1 MIITVK
7 NPIDN
12 SDVEIEVNVSTN
24 LITNPDGSQDLSVGA
39 SGFISLKGPT
49 ETLIETN

>member
-1 MIITVK
+1 MILTVK

-12 SDVEIEVNVSTN
+12 SDVEIELQVTTN

-39 SGFISLKGPT
+39 SGFVSLKGPT
-49 ETLIETN
+49 DDV

>member
-12 SDVEIEVNVSTN
+12 SDVEVELQVTTN

-39 SGFISLKGPT
+39 NGFISLKEPT
-49 ETLIETN
+49 DDV

>member
-7 NPIDN
+7 HPIDN
-12 SDVEIEVNVSTN
+12 SDVEVELKVTTN

-39 SGFISLKGPT
+39 SGFISLSEHT
-49 ETLIETN
+49 HDV

>member
-7 NPIDN
+7 NPIDD
-12 SDVEIEVNVSTN
+12 SDVEVELKVTTN

-39 SGFISLKGPT
+39 SGFISLKGPA
-49 ETLIETN
+49 ETLP

>member
-12 SDVEIEVNVSTN
+12 SDVEIELQVTTN
-24 LITNPDGSQDLSVGA
+24 LITNPNGSQDLSVGA
-39 SGFISLKGPT
+39 RGFISLNGPT
-49 ETLIETN
+49 DDV